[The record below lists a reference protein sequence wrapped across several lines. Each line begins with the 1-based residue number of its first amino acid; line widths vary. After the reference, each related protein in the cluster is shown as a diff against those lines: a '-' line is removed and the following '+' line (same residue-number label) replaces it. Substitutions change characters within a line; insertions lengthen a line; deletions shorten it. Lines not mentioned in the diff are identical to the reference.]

1 VGRRSEQRIVILI
14 PVIVRGSDARGD
26 SFELKAETCDIS
38 VSGARLRGLA
48 NVAAPGNKIEV
59 ECKGKRAWYRID
71 WVGKTRTL
79 SANQV
84 GIRLLEPGK
93 YIWGVPAKEW
103 AADTFDPAPVTGYDR
118 SSLPAIPQKISQV
131 LHTGEDR
138 RRFPRKMYRIETQV
152 MSEDLIVKQSGKIT
166 DISLGGCYVE
176 MISPLPINSI
186 IELDFSSADM
196 LFHLSGSVRSSQPGF
211 GMGIEFRGMS
221 PIEHEKLRTIAPPAP
236 PPPEPVRM
244 PSRPP
249 QSISH
254 VAAQTMPQQKAGILQ
269 QGYQSSSLKE
279 AADHPTTTAEVLEA
293 MTRVLSRKGLLTRA
307 ELSEEIEALKH
318 ARVESAR

>member
-26 SFELKAETCDIS
+26 AFEIKAETCDIS

-59 ECKGKRAWYRID
+59 ECKGKKAWYRID

-84 GIRLLEPGK
+84 GVRLLEPGK

-103 AADTFDPAPVTGYDR
+103 AADTFDPAPLTGYDR
-118 SSLPAIPQKISQV
+118 SSLPAVPQKISQV

-186 IELDFSSADM
+186 VELDFSTGDVS
-196 LFHLSGSVRSSQPGF
+196 FHLPGSVRSSQPGF

-221 PIEHEKLRTIAPPAP
+221 PTQHEKLRAIAPPAP
-236 PPPEPVRM
+236 SPPEPVRM
-244 PSRPP
+244 PSRSAPP
-249 QSISH
+249 
-254 VAAQTMPQQKAGILQ
+254 QTMPQPKAAPPPPSFQTSTSGE
-269 QGYQSSSLKE
+269 S
-279 AADHPTTTAEVLEA
+279 AAHLTTTAEVLEA
-293 MTRVLSRKGLLTRA
+293 MARVLSRKGLLTRA
-307 ELSEEIEALKH
+307 ELSEEIEALKS
-318 ARVESAR
+318 ARVESVR

>member
-26 SFELKAETCDIS
+26 SFELKVETCDIS

-59 ECKGKRAWYRID
+59 ECKGKKAWYRID

-103 AADTFDPAPVTGYDR
+103 AADTFEPAPLTGYDR
-118 SSLPAIPQKISQV
+118 RSLPAIPQKISQV

-152 MSEDLIVKQSGKIT
+152 MSDDLIVKQSGKIT

-176 MISPLPINSI
+176 MISPLPVDSAV
-186 IELDFSSADM
+186 ELDFSSGDAS
-196 LFHLSGSVRSSQPGF
+196 FHLPGSVRSSQPGF
-211 GMGIEFRGMS
+211 GMGIEFQGMS
-221 PIEHEKLRTIAPPAP
+221 AVDYEKLRTIAPPAP
-236 PPPEPVRM
+236 APPELARM
-244 PSRPP
+244 RSRSS
-249 QSISH
+249 QSVSH
-254 VAAQTMPQQKAGILQ
+254 AAAQTMPQQGH
-269 QGYQSSSLKE
+269 QSSSLKE
-279 AADHPTTTAEVLEA
+279 TADHPTTTAEALEA
-293 MTRVLSRKGLLTRA
+293 MARVLSRKGLLTRA
-307 ELSEEIEALKH
+307 ELHEEIERLKN
-318 ARVESAR
+318 ARVESVR

>member
-26 SFELKAETCDIS
+26 SFEVKAETCDIS

-59 ECKGKRAWYRID
+59 ECKGKKAWYRID
-71 WVGKTRTL
+71 WVGKARTL

-84 GIRLLEPGK
+84 GVRLIEPGK

-103 AADTFDPAPVTGYDR
+103 AADTFDPAPLTGYDR

-186 IELDFSSADM
+186 VELDFSSGDAS
-196 LFHLSGSVRSSQPGF
+196 FHLPGTVRSSQPGF

-221 PIEHEKLRTIAPPAP
+221 PIQHEKLRMIAPPAP
-236 PPPEPVRM
+236 APPEPVRM
-244 PSRPP
+244 PSRSAPP
-249 QSISH
+249 
-254 VAAQTMPQQKAGILQ
+254 QTMPQPKAAPPPPSFQTSTSAESTAHL
-269 QGYQSSSLKE
+269 
-279 AADHPTTTAEVLEA
+279 TTTAEALEA
-293 MTRVLSRKGLLTRA
+293 MMRVLSRKGLLTRA
-307 ELSEEIEALKH
+307 ELSEEIEALKN
-318 ARVESAR
+318 ARVESVR